1 VIPRFCSLKAALLS
15 LGIRPLIAIWL
26 GTALLPIT
34 GLGAEQVLSLWYQG
48 PATRWLEA
56 LPVGNGRL
64 GAMVFGGVERERLA
78 LNESTVW
85 SGAPSERY
93 DNPGAREHLAEIR
106 GLLFEGKYAQ
116 ASALCERHVFG
127 CEDTYGTHLPMADL
141 LLDFGLG
148 GKYARDYR
156 RELDLD
162 AGIARVEFSC
172 DGARY
177 TREVLASH
185 PDGVIAMQLTC
196 DKPGRLSFTVKLN
209 SGNLPGKVS
218 AADSRTLA
226 LIGQAREKKHSDG
239 LTGVSF
245 ACQVRAMTTK
255 GKVTAHEDSLE
266 VEGADAVTLLIAANT
281 SFRNPAPE
289 SLCRSQLEA
298 AAHKTYRKLRGA
310 HTADHRRMFRRVA
323 LDLGGAEAAQRPTD
337 QRLAAVRTG
346 GDDPQLAALF
356 FQYGRYLL
364 IAGSREDSP
373 LPTNLQGIWND
384 NLACNMGWTCDFHLD
399 INTQQ
404 NYWPTEACNLPEC
417 HEPLF
422 RFLESLRA
430 PGRRTAQKVYGARG
444 WVCHVVTNP
453 WGFTAPGWGHGWGI
467 HPTGGIWIASD
478 LWTHYQF
485 TGDKEFLAQ
494 RAYPVLKEAAE
505 FFLDYMVEHPKYGWL
520 VTGPAVSPENFF
532 RTADGQTSSES
543 MGPTCDRVLV
553 YDLFTSCIEGSRI
566 LSCDA
571 EFRTRLEAARAKLP
585 PLKVGKHGQLQEWLE
600 DFDEAQP
607 NHRHTTHLL
616 ALYPG
621 AQITPR
627 ATPELAKAARVTL
640 QRRLSQK
647 DWEDVEWSRANLI
660 NFYARLGDG
669 EQAHTH
675 LLGLLKEDTETDL
688 LTFSRGGIAGAPQN
702 IFCIDGNYAG
712 AAGISEMLLQS
723 HESLD
728 LLPALPKAWA
738 NGSVKGLRARGGFE
752 VDLAWQQGKLT
763 RARVLSLLGNPC
775 KVRLGDKVVEL
786 QTRRGKS
793 YKFDGMLQL
802 L

>member
-1 VIPRFCSLKAALLS
+1 
-15 LGIRPLIAIWL
+15 
-26 GTALLPIT
+26 
-34 GLGAEQVLSLWYQG
+34 
-48 PATRWLEA
+48 
-56 LPVGNGRL
+56 
-64 GAMVFGGVERERLA
+64 M
-78 LNESTVW
+78 
-85 SGAPSERY
+85 
-93 DNPGAREHLAEIR
+93 
-106 GLLFEGKYAQ
+106 
-116 ASALCERHVFG
+116 
-127 CEDTYGTHLPMADL
+127 
-141 LLDFGLG
+141 
-148 GKYARDYR
+148 
-156 RELDLD
+156 
-162 AGIARVEFSC
+162 
-172 DGARY
+172 
-177 TREVLASH
+177 
-185 PDGVIAMQLTC
+185 
-196 DKPGRLSFTVKLN
+196 
-209 SGNLPGKVS
+209 
-218 AADSRTLA
+218 
-226 LIGQAREKKHSDG
+226 
-239 LTGVSF
+239 
-245 ACQVRAMTTK
+245 
-255 GKVTAHEDSLE
+255 
-266 VEGADAVTLLIAANT
+266 VTLLVAANT
-281 SFRNPAPE
+281 TFCNPAPE
-289 SLCRSQLEA
+289 SLCREQMEA
-298 AAHKTYRKLRGA
+298 AARRTYSKLRDA
-310 HTADHRRMFRRVA
+310 HTADHRRLFRRVE

-337 QRLAAVRTG
+337 QRLAAVRAG

-404 NYWPTEACNLPEC
+404 NYWPAEVCNLSEC

-422 RFLESLRA
+422 RLVESLRA

-444 WVCHVVTNP
+444 WVCHVFTNP

-478 LWTHYQF
+478 LWEHYQF

-494 RAYPVLKEAAE
+494 RAYSLLKEAAE

-532 RTADGQTSSES
+532 VTPDGQTCSEC

-566 LSCDA
+566 LDRDPD
-571 EFRTRLEAARAKLP
+571 FRARLEAARAKLP
-585 PLKVGKHGQLQEWLE
+585 PLKIGKHGQLQEWLE
-600 DFDEAQP
+600 DFEEAQP

-627 ATPELAKAARVTL
+627 ATPDLARAARVTL

-647 DWEDVEWSRANLI
+647 NWEDVEWSRANLI

-675 LLGLLKEDTETDL
+675 LLGLLREDTDTDL

-712 AAGISEMLLQS
+712 AAGIAEMLLQS
-723 HESLD
+723 HEAEVQSLTSKVQSLT

-738 NGSVKGLRARGGFE
+738 SGSVRGLRARGGFE
-752 VDLAWQQGKLT
+752 VDLAWQDGKLT
-763 RARVLSLLGNPC
+763 RARVLSLLGHPC
-775 KVRLGDKVVEL
+775 KLRLGDKTLEL
-786 QTRRGKS
+786 KTGQGKS
-793 YKFDGMLQL
+793 YGFDGMLRPL
-802 L
+802 